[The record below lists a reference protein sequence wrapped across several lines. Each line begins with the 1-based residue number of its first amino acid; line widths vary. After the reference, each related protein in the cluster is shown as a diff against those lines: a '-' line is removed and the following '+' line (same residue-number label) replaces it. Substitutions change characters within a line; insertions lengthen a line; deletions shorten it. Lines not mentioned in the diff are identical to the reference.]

1 MVNPDGVKQFGAK
14 LLSIYT
20 GGVLTNL
27 IDIGYQTGLF
37 EASKRGAA
45 TSAEMSERAGVRERY
60 VREWLGAMVT
70 SGIYTYDAATQR
82 YTLPEEHSVLLT
94 GDTAQ
99 NLCPHSRMV
108 NHFGTHLPNLVA
120 CFREGGG
127 RRQNCKEVTQWRR

>member
-1 MVNPDGVKQFGAK
+1 MVNPDSVKQFGAK
-14 LLSIYT
+14 LVSIYT

-45 TSAEMSERAGVRERY
+45 TSAELSKRAGVRERY

-82 YTLPEEHSVLLT
+82 YTLPEEHTVLLT

-108 NHFGTHLPNLVA
+108 NHFGTLA
-120 CFREGGG
+120 
-127 RRQNCKEVTQWRR
+127 QWTAR

>member
-14 LLSIYT
+14 LLNIYT

-45 TSAEMSERAGVRERY
+45 TSAELSERAGVRERY

-70 SGIYTYDAATQR
+70 SGIYLRRHDAALHAAR
-82 YTLPEEHSVLLT
+82 
-94 GDTAQ
+94 
-99 NLCPHSRMV
+99 
-108 NHFGTHLPNLVA
+108 GTHRVPDRRYRAEPLPP
-120 CFREGGG
+120 
-127 RRQNCKEVTQWRR
+127 